1 MASSEN
7 QLRFRLSY
15 DLVLCA
21 RCGIKRVR
29 GVGCADC
36 GARPAPWEID
46 RRAAARRASIRATA
60 ELLTSSPLELPPS
73 PFQAAEMDMLVRR
86 LESWL
91 YRFFTAVRSA
101 SQALPGSD
109 ETLRDVV
116 QELVNERALVSAAVR
131 HRPYLPLVDGARA
144 CIEHLVETVR
154 SYLAALDAPTPL
166 EAQRH
171 ADVAQKRM
179 DASGDVLSM
188 HMEKINRLN
197 ELLEVAGFRDQM
209 AVLLQQSMMEL
220 GATDL
225 TDLSVLAETEVA
237 RILGIPPQYGHGGGL
252 QFALQRAL
260 MVAHGDENRFEF
272 IVKGSFETFSRNP
285 DLLSSLTVSPHF
297 RSDYEA
303 AILDLF
309 DASSQVAQAAND
321 GIPRQVGRSLVDIA
335 ATLVEGA
342 GQLVAISLL
351 AASGQKS
358 RPYDK
363 LRQDNATEL
372 LRSARTRPAMEDL
385 LGGFNLDLRT
395 AQAHRMVRYLDDGVH
410 IETKSVSRSIPWDE
424 LIDEIIKTCESAMGC
439 LVGLTL
445 ALNQL
450 DMNLLDATNYRSFG
464 ISPAVMLS
472 VGMSGMGCQDISLE
486 EHQDSWTVHL
496 EAPEGSLLTVL
507 VAGAFALIPDG
518 VETLTLN
525 AKREDGWHS
534 LSGPVS
540 LLRNFLDPAD
550 QDGDPHGLAAARF
563 QRFWTYDGQ
572 PCVTAAAVRC
582 WAGRQA
588 IDAISG
594 GVRSVPKLR
603 DLRAFAI
610 EVEDPELAESLSA
623 AIRHVRLGDSVEH
636 KTSVVVAKLGTWAST
651 EVEYAPI

>member
-1 MASSEN
+1 ME
-7 QLRFRLSY
+7 
-15 DLVLCA
+15 
-21 RCGIKRVR
+21 
-29 GVGCADC
+29 
-36 GARPAPWEID
+36 
-46 RRAAARRASIRATA
+46 TA
-60 ELLTSSPLELPPS
+60 
-73 PFQAAEMDMLVRR
+73 
-86 LESWL
+86 
-91 YRFFTAVRSA
+91 
-101 SQALPGSD
+101 
-109 ETLRDVV
+109 
-116 QELVNERALVSAAVR
+116 
-131 HRPYLPLVDGARA
+131 H
-144 CIEHLVETVR
+144 

-179 DASGDVLSM
+179 DAAGDVLSM
-188 HMEKINRLN
+188 HMEKVNRLN
-197 ELLEVAGFRDQM
+197 ELLEVDGFQNQM
-209 AVLLQQSMMEL
+209 AVLLQQSMTEL

-225 TDLSVLAETEVA
+225 TELSVRAETEVA

-252 QFALQRAL
+252 EFALQRAL
-260 MVAHGDENRFEF
+260 MVAHGDENRFEC

-285 DLLSSLTVSPHF
+285 ELLSSLTVSPHF

-309 DASSQVAQAAND
+309 DASSQVTQAAND
-321 GIPRQVGRSLVDIA
+321 GIPRQVGRSMVDIA

-351 AASGQKS
+351 TASGQKS

-363 LRQDNATEL
+363 LRQDNATDL
-372 LRSARTRPAMEDL
+372 LRNARTRPAMEDL

-410 IETKSVSRSIPWDE
+410 IEIKSGSRSIPWDE

-472 VGMSGMGCQDISLE
+472 VGMSGMGCQEIFLE

-525 AKREDGWHS
+525 AKREDGWHI

-540 LLRNFLDPAD
+540 LLRAFLDPAD
-550 QDGDPHGLAAARF
+550 QDGDQHGLAAARF
-563 QRFWTYDGQ
+563 QRVWTYDGQ
-572 PCVTAAAVRC
+572 PCVTAAEVRF

-594 GVRSVPKLR
+594 GMRSVPKLR
-603 DLRAFAI
+603 ALRSFAM
-610 EVEDPELAESLSA
+610 EVEDPELADSLSA
-623 AIRHVRLGDSVEH
+623 AIRYVRLGDSVEH
-636 KTSVVVAKLGTWAST
+636 KTRVVVAKLETWACA
-651 EVEYAPI
+651 EIEYAPI

>member
-1 MASSEN
+1 ME
-7 QLRFRLSY
+7 
-15 DLVLCA
+15 
-21 RCGIKRVR
+21 
-29 GVGCADC
+29 
-36 GARPAPWEID
+36 
-46 RRAAARRASIRATA
+46 
-60 ELLTSSPLELPPS
+60 
-73 PFQAAEMDMLVRR
+73 MLVRR
-86 LESWL
+86 LEAWL
-91 YRFFTAVRSA
+91 YRFFAAVRSA

-144 CIEHLVETVR
+144 CIEHLVETVS
-154 SYLAALDAPTPL
+154 SYLSALDAPTPL

-179 DASGDVLSM
+179 DASGDVLGM
-188 HMEKINRLN
+188 HMEKVNRLN
-197 ELLEVAGFRDQM
+197 ELLEVDSFQDQM
-209 AVLLQQSMMEL
+209 AVLLQQSMVEL

-225 TDLSVLAETEVA
+225 TELSVLAETEVA

-260 MVAHGDENRFEF
+260 MIAHGDENRFEC
-272 IVKGSFETFSRNP
+272 IVKGSFEKFSRNP
-285 DLLSSLTVSPHF
+285 ELLSSLTVSPHF
-297 RSDYEA
+297 KSDYEA

-309 DASSQVAQAAND
+309 DASSQVTQAVND

-351 AASGQKS
+351 TAAGQKS

-363 LRQDNATEL
+363 LRQDNATDL

-410 IETKSVSRSIPWDE
+410 VEIKSGSRSLSWGE
-424 LIDEIIKTCESAMGC
+424 LIDEIIETCESAMGC

-450 DMNLLDATNYRSFG
+450 DNMNLVDATNYRSFG

-472 VGMSGMGCQDISLE
+472 VGMSGMGCQEIFLE

-507 VAGAFALIPDG
+507 VGGISALIPDG

-525 AKREDGWHS
+525 AKREDGWHI

-540 LLRNFLDPAD
+540 LLRAFLDPVD
-550 QDGDPHGLAAARF
+550 RDGDNYGLAAARF
-563 QRFWTYDGQ
+563 QRVWAYDGQ
-572 PCVTAAAVRC
+572 PCVTAAQVRC

-594 GVRSVPKLR
+594 GMRSVPKLR
-603 DLRAFAI
+603 ALRAFAV

-623 AIRHVRLGDSVEH
+623 AIRYVRLGDSVEH
-636 KTSVVVAKLGTWAST
+636 EVGVVVAKLGTWAST
-651 EVEYAPI
+651 EIEYAPI